1 MARQLLILFLIL
13 SSEPVYAEWVS
24 VSANNPGETMY
35 VDPGTIRRTGGH
47 GDDVGI
53 VRLRDY
59 TIRVEHLIYVQRVT
73 TRI

>member
-1 MARQLLILFLIL
+1 MARQLLIIFLIL
-13 SSEPVYAEWVS
+13 SSEPVYAKWVS

-35 VDPGTIRRTGGH
+35 VDPGTIRRGRH

-53 VRLRDY
+53 VRLQDY